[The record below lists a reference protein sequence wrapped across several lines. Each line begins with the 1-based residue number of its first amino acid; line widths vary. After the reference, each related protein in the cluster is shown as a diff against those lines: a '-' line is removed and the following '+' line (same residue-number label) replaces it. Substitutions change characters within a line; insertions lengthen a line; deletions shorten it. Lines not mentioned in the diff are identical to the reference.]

1 MTLQGAKR
9 ETTKPSSTVFECRP
23 CKLSIT
29 EAIKD
34 DPGERV
40 LQ

>member
-1 MTLQGAKR
+1 MTLQSLKTETAKS
-9 ETTKPSSTVFECRP
+9 TSTVFECRP
-23 CKLSIT
+23 CKLSIS

-34 DPGERV
+34 DPSERT